1 MEVPDE
7 RMHVIRF
14 GVFEVDR
21 RARELRKQG
30 RRVRLQEQPFQVLVC
45 LLERSGDVVTRDELR
60 QHLWPSSVF
69 VDFDHGLN
77 NAIARLRE
85 ALGDSA
91 GAPRFIETL
100 PRLGY
105 RFIYPLT
112 DVPTSSPVT
121 NQAALT
127 NGESPTEP
135 SRAAVPRS
143 VLMVGLLVAVVVV
156 PGLLIGLWPV
166 RERVDESPASAVAVK
181 EPSIAVLPFA
191 SLSSDPES
199 EDFTDGLSQEI
210 VTRLASIRGLKVQ
223 SRSSSF
229 YFKGRTEPPGV
240 IGRMLK
246 VNHILEGSVRRSGAG
261 LHITAQLIDAGDGSR
276 LWSQTFDRDLTDI
289 FEIQEDIAH
298 GVADALH
305 VKLGELDEQ
314 RLSKRGTQDAEAYR
328 LYVIANTHLMGIS
341 VRQDLDT
348 ARKLFERAV
357 VRDPQFSAAH
367 AGLSRYYFHRAWTS
381 LVDVDG
387 GARLGLAAAERAVA
401 FDPESSEAVQA
412 RANFG
417 IWRYRFLGDFQAYT
431 QAHTDYRRAIQL
443 DPSNY
448 AALFDYG
455 RAVLWH
461 DADLAQKLFD
471 RVVELEPL
479 ARAPRGMAS
488 VALTIRGEQE
498 TARTRLQAL
507 DDPVFGGQGREAVFF
522 AGFEQGLG
530 NLDDTVDYTRQALT
544 RGGVELPVW
553 LWGLYMSLGA
563 RELADNS
570 LNFGDTELA
579 RDLSEAATLLTA
591 GAYDAAFESLDRH
604 RDDFGE
610 SRVLDLPAARLALI
624 AGQPMPALAILA
636 RRLPDLFSGV
646 EPVSARNTMPALD
659 LVATWQATG
668 DQARARQL
676 LERIANFLDGPAAP
690 RLPMFTYQ
698 RARAHA
704 LAGEVEAALAALDRA
719 YAAGFR
725 TTWAVDLHPQP
736 LLYIDPVEDDPAF
749 SALRMN
755 PQYEHWLAR
764 TKADNAAQLAQLAAR
779 DAAQLAVGDR

>member
-1 MEVPDE
+1 MEVPVE
-7 RMHVIRF
+7 RTQIIRF

-30 RRVRLQEQPFQVLVC
+30 RRVRLQDQPFQVLVC
-45 LLERSGDVVTRDELR
+45 LLERPGDVVTRDELR
-60 QHLWPSSVF
+60 EHLWPSSVF

-91 GAPRFIETL
+91 GTPRFIETL

-112 DVPTSSPVT
+112 DAPAS
-121 NQAALT
+121 AAIT
-127 NGESPTEP
+127 GEAPITDPESPTERP
-135 SRAAVPRS
+135 RAAVRRR
-143 VLMVGLLVAVVVV
+143 VLTVELVVAAVAVPALLVGLWSARA
-156 PGLLIGLWPV
+156 P
-166 RERVDESPASAVAVK
+166 DESPAGAAAVK
-181 EPSIAVLPFA
+181 APSIVVLPFA
-191 SLSSDPES
+191 SLSSDLES
-199 EDFTDGLSQEI
+199 EDFADGLSQEI
-210 VTRLASIRGLKVQ
+210 VARLASIRGLKVQ
-223 SRSSSF
+223 SRASSF
-229 YFKGRTEPPGV
+229 YFKGRSDSPEA
-240 IGRMLK
+240 IGRMLN
-246 VNHILEGSVRRSGAG
+246 VNHILQGSVRRSGAR
-261 LHITAQLIDAGDGSR
+261 LHITATLIDAGDGSR
-276 LWSQTFDRDLTDI
+276 LWAQTFDRELTDI
-289 FEIQEDIAH
+289 FQIQEDIAH

-305 VKLGELDEQ
+305 VRLEAMDEQ

-328 LYVIANTHLMGIS
+328 LYVIANAHLLGIS

-348 ARKLFERAV
+348 ARQLFESAV
-357 VRDPQFSAAH
+357 ARDPQFSAAH

-431 QAHTDYRRAIQL
+431 QAHADYRRAIQL
-443 DPSNY
+443 DPANY
-448 AALFDYG
+448 TALFDYG

-461 DADLAQKLFD
+461 DADLAQKLFE

-479 ARAPRGMAS
+479 ARGPRGMAS

-507 DDPVFGGQGREAVFF
+507 DDPVFGGQGRDAVFF

-530 NLDDTVDYTRQALT
+530 NLDATVGYTRQALT

-553 LWGLYMSLGA
+553 LWGLYMSLGEH
-563 RELADNS
+563 ELANKS

-579 RDLSEAATLLTA
+579 RDLSEAAALLTA

-624 AGQPMPALAILA
+624 AGQPMQALAILA

-659 LVATWQATG
+659 LAATWQATG

-676 LERIANFLDGPAAP
+676 LDGIAAFLDGPAAP

-704 LAGEVEAALAALDRA
+704 LAGETDAALAALDRA
-719 YAAGFR
+719 YEAGFR

-736 LLYIDPVEDDPAF
+736 LLYIDSVEDDPAF
-749 SALRMN
+749 SALRTN
-755 PQYEHWLAR
+755 PQYQRWLAR
-764 TKADNAAQLAQLAAR
+764 TKAANAAQLAQLDAR
-779 DAAQLAVGDR
+779 DAEQPGCG